1 MLKNVLA
8 GGISSASVLTLEPK
22 DIKAVVVHYNIG
34 SSASEDEIRI
44 TVESVEIVGWRRQV
58 MGFIRTAAREQEV
71 IYTEH
76 GKSPVGGGRLVAG
89 PEFGF
94 DYDVVRKA
102 LNTKDPTLVF
112 PLRLGR
118 SASYY
123 ASHAH
128 VTLSKSGAEL
138 LAVWLDTLL
147 EQT

>member
-22 DIKAVVVHYNIG
+22 DIKAVVVHYNLG
-34 SSASEDEIRI
+34 ASNEDEVRI
-44 TVESVEIVGWRRQV
+44 AVESVEVVGWRRQV
-58 MGFIRTAAREQEV
+58 MGFIRTAAREKEV

-76 GKSPVGGGRLVAG
+76 GRSPVGGGRLIAG

-94 DYDVVRKA
+94 DYDVIRRA

-118 SASYY
+118 SSSLY

-128 VTLSKSGAEL
+128 VTLSKEGAAL

-147 EQT
+147 EQS